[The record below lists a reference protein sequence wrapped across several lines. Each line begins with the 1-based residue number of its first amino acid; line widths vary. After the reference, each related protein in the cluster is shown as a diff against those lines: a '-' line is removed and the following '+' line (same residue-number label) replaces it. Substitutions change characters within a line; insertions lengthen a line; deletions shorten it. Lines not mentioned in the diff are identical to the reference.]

1 MPRPP
6 VTSRDAILEAAI
18 RVATRDGLLA
28 TTLENVAREAGV
40 TKGGVLYHFASKDL
54 LLTGMIEH
62 FGREV
67 ERLLVTRI
75 ADDPEPDRRWIRAA
89 FESLIAPPGSEE
101 PTTGLRPVELRKF
114 ITAMMTAFASKPS
127 LLEAMRPFFARMI
140 GRISAEPDGV
150 DQIVGWLAADGL
162 LLWEMFGI
170 VRPGDPLWQEI
181 VDKLREQTRPRGER
195 ESARQRGSR
204 GEPDQRAA
212 KGKR

>member
-1 MPRPP
+1 MPRAP
-6 VTSRDAILEAAI
+6 VTSREAILEAAI

-54 LLTGMIEH
+54 LLAGMIEH

-75 ADDPEPDRRWIRAA
+75 ADDPEPDRRWIRAG
-89 FESLIAPPGSEE
+89 FEAIIAPGPDARGADAQA
-101 PTTGLRPVELRKF
+101 PPTGLRPAELRKF
-114 ITAMMTAFASKPS
+114 VTALMTAFAAKPA
-127 LLEAMRPFFARMI
+127 LLEAMRPFFARMV
-140 GRISAEPDGV
+140 GRISAEADGV

-170 VRPGDPLWQEI
+170 VRPGDPLWDRI
-181 VDKLREQTRPRGER
+181 VEKLREQTRPRRER
-195 ESARQRGSR
+195 
-204 GEPDQRAA
+204 PDGGRR
-212 KGKR
+212 GKR